1 MNIYTC
7 EFAKLN
13 FFFLK
18 VTNECYTKYKLPIS
32 VLVILYFYF
41 ICIICKV
48 TRIEKKKMKMILVNG
63 IYFCTTC
70 NVSLFQCHIIL
81 CMICLLAV

>member
-1 MNIYTC
+1 MSLQFFC
-7 EFAKLN
+7 CFFFVL
-13 FFFLK
+13 FFLK

-48 TRIEKKKMKMILVNG
+48 TRIEKKNENDFSKR
-63 IYFCTTC
+63 Y
-70 NVSLFQCHIIL
+70 LFL
-81 CMICLLAV
+81 YYL